1 MTGPYGGGKQRD
13 RLLGELLADLEP
25 LGRRERHRAGT
36 MMGGLF
42 TVDLSPLGL
51 MTGGEQWGPGR
62 HPHDLNR
69 TPRPR
74 RYVQMAG

>member
-13 RLLGELLADLEP
+13 RLLGELLADLKS
-25 LGRRERHRAGT
+25 LSRRERHRAEA

-51 MTGGEQWGPGR
+51 VTRG
-62 HPHDLNR
+62 
-69 TPRPR
+69 
-74 RYVQMAG
+74 